1 MSEATAQTK
10 ATGAFPEVDFQRREL
25 LAERIAGSLR
35 AAIIDGRLQPGTRLT
50 ETDLAQRMGV
60 SRVPLREA
68 FRVLEAEGIVT
79 IQPHRGVVISSL
91 STAEM
96 LELFEVREMIEAK
109 AAELLAARRDPAV
122 LQALATHGDAMRAAV
137 DAGNLD
143 AYYRLAAS
151 FHDAL
156 VTGSG
161 NRILGRLHAQIR
173 LQLRRYQMVMSGVPD
188 SPSQSILEHDRLLA
202 SIRDGRADEAA
213 SLARAH
219 IRALVDRFRALDGQ
233 GPEPAHSTPGIKESD
248 R

>member
-1 MSEATAQTK
+1 TK

-79 IQPHRGVVISSL
+79 IQPPRGVVISSL

-96 LELFEVREMIEAK
+96 LELFEVRAMIDAK
-109 AAELLAARRDPAV
+109 AAESLAARRDPAV

-188 SPSQSILEHDRLLA
+188 SPTQSILEHDQLLA
-202 SIRDGRADEAA
+202 CIREGRADEAGR
-213 SLARAH
+213 LAREH
-219 IRALVDRFRALDGQ
+219 IRALVLRFRALDAQ
-233 GPEPAHSTPGIKESD
+233 APGPTHPETHMERTP

>member
-1 MSEATAQTK
+1 MTT
-10 ATGAFPEVDFQRREL
+10 TPLPTRPHDPFTDVDLQRREL

-50 ETDLAQRMGV
+50 ETDLAQRLGV

-79 IQPHRGVVISSL
+79 IQPHRGVVISAL
-91 STAEM
+91 STTEM

-109 AAELLAARRDPAV
+109 AAELLATHREASV
-122 LQALATHGDAMRAAV
+122 LQSLQAMGDQMRSAV
-137 DAGNLD
+137 EAGDLD
-143 AYYRLAAS
+143 AYYRLAAA

-156 VTGSG
+156 VAGSG

-188 SPSQSILEHDRLLA
+188 SPTQSILEHDQLLA
-202 SIRDGRADEAA
+202 CIRDGRADDAGR
-213 SLARAH
+213 LAREH
-219 IRALVDRFRALDGQ
+219 IRALVLRFRALDGQ
-233 GPEPAHSTPGIKESD
+233 AQDPAHPQTRTEETH